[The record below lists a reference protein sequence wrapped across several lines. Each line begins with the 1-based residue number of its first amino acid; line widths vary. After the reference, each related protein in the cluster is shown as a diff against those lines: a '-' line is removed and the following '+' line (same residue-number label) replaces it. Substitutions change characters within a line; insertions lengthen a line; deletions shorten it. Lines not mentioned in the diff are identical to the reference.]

1 MRHHSDG
8 QQHPSHCKGQDK
20 PLPSHGDDLVIH
32 GTSWD
37 IMGPYGTHGLTP
49 PSSGNRGDTHDALCF
64 GGCGTFGDSMATN
77 SNGCWFNIIYQYV
90 QGCQKMGMGQTFGG
104 WTSGIHMYSPRAL
117 THSHILVYW
126 VVIPVT
132 SRYSILDLHRLYH
145 QLSFWLKINPHNRI
159 VFS

>member
-1 MRHHSDG
+1 MAVDSIYLH
-8 QQHPSHCKGQDK
+8 
-20 PLPSHGDDLVIH
+20 LF
-32 GTSWD
+32 TS
-37 IMGPYGTHGLTP
+37 MC
-49 PSSGNRGDTHDALCF
+49 NMCRGA
-64 GGCGTFGDSMATN
+64 N
-77 SNGCWFNIIYQYV
+77 
-90 QGCQKMGMGQTFGG
+90 KMGMGQTFGG

-159 VFS
+159 VFFISFSLSHYLHQSSCGRNTRFSISRLIFPAFKIRKIRSVPRNWGLWGEEQKSPELMGLYSVIRCYKL